1 MLTFL
6 GLLLRKARMMHCVS
20 LKSPVKETCMQ
31 YDSILSKAH
40 VHGFL
45 HPHSLASLFFLKTV
59 RGVSHRS

>member
-1 MLTFL
+1 
-6 GLLLRKARMMHCVS
+6 MMHCVS